1 MSTSRRIASES
12 VGLSGS
18 SLAHLSTA
26 FRAAS
31 DKRMPTIGLTPVA
44 GRPRLFF
51 FCLADILDRIFVFL
65 SAISLRQCRPSRR
78 RIAEPPL
85 RLGARVH
92 GRQPVAFG

>member
-18 SLAHLSTA
+18 FLAHLSTA

-51 FCLADILDRIFVFL
+51 CLADILDRFIIL
-65 SAISLRQCRPSRR
+65 CLA
-78 RIAEPPL
+78 
-85 RLGARVH
+85 
-92 GRQPVAFG
+92 

>member
-51 FCLADILDRIFVFL
+51 CLADILDRIFVFL
-65 SAISLRQCRPSRR
+65 SAISLRQRRPPRGRR
-78 RIAEPPL
+78 PEPPL